1 MITLYLWDEQG
12 IYTGTA
18 DADDAAPMPERSTP
32 TKPMKLTGTQ
42 VAQWQGGAWAKLSAR
57 PAVPE
62 PELSQEP
69 SAAEISKLYENA
81 VQAKLDGAAQT
92 ARYDSIAT
100 AVSYAEEPAVPKFQA
115 DGRAFRTWRSLVWAY
130 AYEQLA
136 KVLAGE
142 REQPTIDAFLLEL
155 PALEFAN

>member
-1 MITLYLWDEQG
+1 MITLYLWGVDG
-12 IYTGTA
+12 IYTGSVEVDEA
-18 DADDAAPMPERSTP
+18 GAMPACSTP

-62 PELSQEP
+62 PEPSPEP

-81 VQAKLDGAAQT
+81 VQAKLDGAAQA

-136 KVLAGE
+136 RVLAGE
-142 REQPTIDAFLLEL
+142 REQPTIEAFLLEL
-155 PALEFAN
+155 PELVLPG